1 MYVLQN
7 VPTADICGHRLA
19 ASELPKGVLPE
30 TCERSTWGD
39 KDSCVWH
46 AESEGKQES
55 DLPDRDSITGERIDG
70 AVLRKITISE
80 STSFEGCKLFNAD
93 FRHSNLQSVNF
104 SNSDIRNADF
114 TDANLNHAIF
124 TEVVN
129 ADNAI
134 FTNTNLK
141 DTKFDESKLTNVNF
155 NNSEGLSVNF
165 KDTRLMGSEFQSADL
180 RDADFRYANLR
191 SADFTDA
198 KLGNTKMC
206 DANLERADLSG
217 ADLREAN
224 ITGIRSHECDL
235 RDIRLD
241 HRTKLDR
248 INHYEREA
256 DTDAGSKVNFE
267 SRIKSIYNYFPA
279 WTRRFLQRNSHIPM
293 RKSDS
298 ENLEK
303 AVLVYRDFQ
312 RICHENSLPEAR
324 RTFSIR
330 EKHSKRK
337 LAYTEGNSF
346 SWFKT
351 ALSHRGMLYGESPWY
366 VVRTSITVVIV
377 FSILYSMTGVRDL
390 NNQVVYSFVPEFT
403 FSWDAALLLLQ
414 FSMARFLTASDG
426 GFVPVGI
433 GSLIATIES
442 AIGAFLLALFV
453 FVLGR
458 RATQ

>member
-1 MYVLQN
+1 M
-7 VPTADICGHRLA
+7 PTADICGHRLA
-19 ASELPKGVLPE
+19 ASELPRGVLPV

-46 AESEGKQES
+46 AESEEKQES
-55 DLPDRDSITGERIDG
+55 DLPDTDSITGERIDG
-70 AVLRKITISE
+70 AVLRKMTISE
-80 STSFEGCKLFNAD
+80 STSFEGCMLFNSD
-93 FRHSNLQSVNF
+93 FRHSNLQSIDF

-124 TEVVN
+124 TDGVN

-134 FTNTNLK
+134 FTNTDLK
-141 DTKFDESKLTNVNF
+141 DAKFNDSRFTNVDF
-155 NNSEGLSVNF
+155 NNSNGLSVNF
-165 KDTRLMGSEFQSADL
+165 KDARLMESEFQSADL
-180 RDADFRYANLR
+180 RDADFRHANLR

-198 KLGNTKMC
+198 KLRNAKMC
-206 DANLERADLSG
+206 DANLERTDLSG
-217 ADLREAN
+217 SDLREAN
-224 ITGIRSHECDL
+224 ITGMKSHECDL
-235 RDIRLD
+235 RDVRLD
-241 HRTKLDR
+241 HRTELDR
-248 INHYEREA
+248 INYYEREA
-256 DTDAGSKVNFE
+256 DINARSKIDFE
-267 SRIKSIYNYFPA
+267 SRIKSIYNCFPA
-279 WTRRFLQRNSHIPM
+279 WTRQFLLRNPHIPIGNP
-293 RKSDS
+293 DS

-337 LAYTEGNSF
+337 LAYTEGNGF

-366 VVRTSITVVIV
+366 VIRTSIAVVIV
-377 FSILYSMTGVRDL
+377 FSIFYSMTGVRDL
-390 NNQVVYSFVPEFT
+390 NNQIVYSIVPQFT
-403 FSWDAALLLLQ
+403 FSWDAALSLLQ

-426 GFVPVGI
+426 GFVPIGI
-433 GSLIATIES
+433 GSLIATVES
-442 AIGAFLLALFV
+442 AIGAFLIALFV